1 MKFYVTP
8 GVIGEKE
15 LADLLGAH
23 FVNHTERLGGVPFLC
38 YNSEDRGWSRS
49 NPCVGWSP
57 TDEVHHVLSFETEED
72 RSTKSSLE
80 FFVSHNYTR
89 IESRLELAKF
99 LIANMCSGTVV
110 INGKNTIIN
119 TRGESYTLS
128 VMEKDGGVDLKYQAW
143 GTTTESHKGLVYFG
157 PGAEKVVSRIP
168 KKHNQ
173 SMITLKGLI
182 DKDR

>member
-15 LADLLGAH
+15 LADLLDVN
-23 FVNHTERLGGVPFLC
+23 FVNHTELLGGVPFLT
-38 YNSEDRGWSRS
+38 YNGGLGMSA
-49 NPCVGWSP
+49 PCVGYMP
-57 TDEVHHVLSFETEED
+57 TDETKEPGF
-72 RSTKSSLE
+72 STKDSEYWFAQSG
-80 FFVSHNYTR
+80 YTR

-168 KKHNQ
+168 KKHSQ
-173 SMITLKGLI
+173 SMITLKSLI
-182 DKDR
+182 NKDR